1 MPGLDQ
7 IRERFSSDSFA
18 TQAAGAVIDLAEPG
32 RAICSLTLRPVH
44 LNANSAPMGGAI
56 FTLADFAFAV
66 AANAYSDR
74 ITVTQQVS
82 VNFLSAAR
90 GKNLIAEARCM
101 RQGRSS
107 CFYTVE
113 VRDELDT
120 ELAYFTVND
129 RTLSP
134 AAESTKD

>member
-113 VRDELDT
+113 VRDELD
-120 ELAYFTVND
+120 
-129 RTLSP
+129 LSLIHI
-134 AAESTKD
+134 

>member
-1 MPGLDQ
+1 MPDIDK

-18 TQAAGAVIDLAEPG
+18 SQAAGAVIDRAEPG
-32 RAICSLTLRPVH
+32 HAICSMELRPVH

-56 FTLADFAFAV
+56 FTLVDFAFAV
-66 AANAYSDR
+66 AANAYSDHV
-74 ITVTQQVS
+74 TVTQQVS
-82 VNFLSAAR
+82 VNFLSAAKGR
-90 GKNLIAEARCM
+90 KLIARAQCM

-120 ELAYFTVND
+120 EMAYFTFNGHS
-129 RTLSP
+129 LSP
-134 AAESTKD
+134 AAESRKA